1 MQLEAKK
8 LLYDIQTA
16 CKAIE
21 QFVAGKNLE
30 HYEND
35 LLLQSAV
42 ERQFMI
48 IGEALSQLIRE
59 WPEFE
64 VKISNA
70 REIVDLRNVIV
81 HGYSTVENQTVWGI
95 IQGDLLVL
103 SKEIDNLIR

>member
-8 LLYDIQTA
+8 FLYDIQTA

-21 QFVAGKNLE
+21 QFIAGKTLKD
-30 HYEND
+30 YEND

-70 REIVDLRNVIV
+70 GEIVDLRNVIV